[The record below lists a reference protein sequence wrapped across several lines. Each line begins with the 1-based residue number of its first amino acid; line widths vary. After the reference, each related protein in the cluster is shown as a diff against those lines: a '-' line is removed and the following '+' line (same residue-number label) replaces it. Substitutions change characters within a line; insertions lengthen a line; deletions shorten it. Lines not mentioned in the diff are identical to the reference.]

1 MAGRK
6 SKAKKGKKSP
16 TRKSTKTTK
25 GKATKKVAKR
35 RTKKKIKRKI
45 TVLSRIHPEHGVFPD
60 SPPIFAVDEA
70 DAEAAIGIKRGRR

>member
-6 SKAKKGKKSP
+6 SKTKKGKKSP
-16 TRKSTKTTK
+16 TRKLTKASRA
-25 GKATKKVAKR
+25 KAAKKVARPK
-35 RTKKKIKRKI
+35 TKKTVKRKA
-45 TVLSRIHPEHGVFPD
+45 TALSRIHQEHGVFPD

>member
-6 SKAKKGKKSP
+6 SKAKKGRKSP
-16 TRKSTKTTK
+16 TGKLKKTSSRK
-25 GKATKKVAKR
+25 AAKKVVKPKTR
-35 RTKKKIKRKI
+35 KTIKRKV
-45 TVLSRIHPEHGVFPD
+45 TALSRIHPEHGVFPD